1 MAIKCHA
8 NHPPLDIFQKILEG
22 LEDLQQMQR
31 GGQEAGGN
39 IVVSRATRNQLDKGV
54 KSMV

>member
-22 LEDLQQMQR
+22 LEDLRQMQR